1 MYGVVV
7 DSSKIGVIGRYG
19 LSAHMRNLGQREP
32 TEWERVRA
40 EEIKRE
46 TWARNNAALLK
57 NARGRIRRRPK
68 VA

>member
-19 LSAHMRNLGQREP
+19 LTAHVRNLGQREP
-32 TEWERVRA
+32 TEWERGRA
-40 EEIKRE
+40 EEIQRE
-46 TWARNNAALLK
+46 MWARNNASLHI
-57 NARGRIRRRPK
+57 NARGRIRRRVK